1 MSQRQAEV
9 ARHIGTVRQLDA
21 VVNAMRGLAGARS
34 QRSRHR
40 LPAVRAYAETTL
52 RAIAQARR
60 LLPAADAG
68 ESLIPV
74 GPPAVI
80 VFGAEQGFAGAF
92 PQQALDAARPDLA
105 GARVFVV
112 GSRTAALAQ
121 DEGLTVHWQCELPS
135 SIDALTRTASRVLDA
150 VIGFIAGPGGEVIL
164 HHPVWQG
171 GRGARPVRFR
181 LLPLDDSLTQ
191 SQHGHD
197 GHGGTAM
204 PPMVQLPVPVL
215 IESLAEE
222 YLFARLVEGAYETFA
237 AENEA
242 RVAAM
247 ASAHSGI
254 EDKLE
259 ALQAQERLT
268 RQEEITDEVIELA
281 AGARV
286 AS

>member
-1 MSQRQAEV
+1 MNGIDV
-9 ARHIGTVRQLDA
+9 AR
-21 VVNAMRGLAGARS
+21 
-34 QRSRHR
+34 
-40 LPAVRAYAETTL
+40 VRADTPSL
-52 RAIAQARR
+52 
-60 LLPAADAG
+60 AD
-68 ESLIPV
+68 
-74 GPPAVI
+74 
-80 VFGAEQGFAGAF
+80 
-92 PQQALDAARPDLA
+92 
-105 GARVFVV
+105 RVFLNHA
-112 GSRTAALAQ
+112 GSSPNPT
-121 DEGLTVHWQCELPS
+121 P
-135 SIDALTRTASRVLDA
+135 VLDA